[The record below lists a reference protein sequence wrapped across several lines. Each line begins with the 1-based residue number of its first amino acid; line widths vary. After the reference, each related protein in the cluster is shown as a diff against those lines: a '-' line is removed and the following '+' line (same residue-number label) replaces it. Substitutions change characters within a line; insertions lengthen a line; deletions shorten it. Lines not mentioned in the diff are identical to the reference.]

1 MEDIEENEVRA
12 EKLSEVSANTDAQED
27 FLTTALD
34 GAGNVKTKKGARD
47 QTMPKNSE
55 ELRTKLNLMGNMW
68 CFLRCKYQ
76 RSWLDCMTPSV
87 WNRHSKY
94 LLGSKVFDSR

>member
-12 EKLSEVSANTDAQED
+12 EKLSEVSARTDAQED

-34 GAGNVKTKKGARD
+34 GAGNVKIKKGARD

-55 ELRTKLNLMGNMW
+55 ELRTKITLMGNMW
-68 CFLRCKYQ
+68 CYLR
-76 RSWLDCMTPSV
+76 R
-87 WNRHSKY
+87 
-94 LLGSKVFDSR
+94 